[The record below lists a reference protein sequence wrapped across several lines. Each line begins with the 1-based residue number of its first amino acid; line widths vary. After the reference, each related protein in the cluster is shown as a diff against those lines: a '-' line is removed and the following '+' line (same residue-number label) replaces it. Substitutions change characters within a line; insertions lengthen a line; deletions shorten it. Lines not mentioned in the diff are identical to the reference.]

1 MEETPREGDTAPAA
15 PAITEFLDYLARE
28 RRYSAY
34 TIRNYRQ
41 ALDAWADTL
50 RGGRAGAPV
59 DFADADDRSVRSH
72 LIELQRSGRG
82 KRTVHL
88 HASALR
94 RFYRFLLQRGRAA
107 RNPFAGVALPR
118 LSRPLP
124 VFLTE
129 EQARRFLEGPAR
141 LHKSGEIDRSEALRD
156 QLVFELLYGGGLR
169 ISELVG
175 LTWGRVD
182 TRSGVARVLG
192 KGRKERLV
200 PLGRAA
206 RALLRECAAG
216 RRPESAER
224 VLPAAGGRP
233 VTAGWIQRRMK
244 RYLALAGLPANLT
257 PHKLRHSFATHLL
270 NAGADLRAVQE
281 LLGHASLSTTQV
293 YTHVGVRRLKEAHQ
307 KAHPRA

>member
-1 MEETPREGDTAPAA
+1 MEETPREEDAPS
-15 PAITEFLDYLARE
+15 AIIEFLDYLARE

-41 ALDAWADTL
+41 ALVAWADTL
-50 RGGRAGAPV
+50 RGGRAGMAV
-59 DFADADDRSVRSH
+59 DFAEADDRMVRSH

-94 RFYRFLLQRGRAA
+94 RFYRFLLQRGRVS

-129 EQARRFLEGPAR
+129 AQARRFLEGPLR
-141 LHKSGEIDRSEALRD
+141 QLRSGEIDRSEALRD
-156 QLVFELLYGGGLR
+156 QLAFELLYGGGLR
-169 ISELVG
+169 VSELVG
-175 LTWGRVD
+175 LTWGCVD
-182 TRSGVARVLG
+182 IRSGVARILG
-192 KGRKERLV
+192 KGGKERLV
-200 PLGRAA
+200 PLGMVAQ
-206 RALLRECAAG
+206 ALLRDSAAG
-216 RRPESAER
+216 RRPPAAEP
-224 VLPAAGGRP
+224 VLPAVDGRP
-233 VTAGWIQRRMK
+233 VSAAWVQRRMK

-293 YTHVGVRRLKEAHQ
+293 YTHVGIRRLKEAHQ